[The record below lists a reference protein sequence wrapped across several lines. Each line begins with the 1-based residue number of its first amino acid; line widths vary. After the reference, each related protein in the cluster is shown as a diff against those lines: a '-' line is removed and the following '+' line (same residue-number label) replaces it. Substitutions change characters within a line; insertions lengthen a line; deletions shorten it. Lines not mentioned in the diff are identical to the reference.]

1 MSAELKPQSLG
12 ILWTFGSFI
21 FCRCNSTAEPRL
33 AGCQAKGVDVK
44 RSLIDVYMNTLTLV
58 TTYKCTAACEQCCFG
73 CTPESEGRLSL
84 AAMKGA
90 ISEAKHDFPRLQ
102 LVAFTGGECF
112 LLKQDLF
119 AAIEHATSLG
129 LATRCVSNGSWG
141 KSLRAA
147 AATARR
153 CRQAGLSELNISTG
167 LDHAK
172 FVPIES
178 VINAASAALAQNIRV
193 AVTIEQ
199 DDEASSFA
207 SQLLDDRMQAL
218 IRSHPT
224 RLHIMVNSWMP
235 FTLDEKRR
243 KKSSQTAEGPCP
255 QLFGNIVVTPFKQIA
270 ACCGLT
276 YEHIPEMILGTLGE
290 GSLRQAADA
299 QLDDLVKVWLHVEG
313 PAGIARALLPSQE
326 AKALIDRCDHICEL
340 CARVHQHQTIRDTP
354 LERWAGHATRL
365 LQAMHV
371 ASAGRAAAVTLDGG
385 EPCRDLAVAEADG
398 N

>member
-1 MSAELKPQSLG
+1 MKHSL
-12 ILWTFGSFI
+12 L
-21 FCRCNSTAEPRL
+21 
-33 AGCQAKGVDVK
+33 
-44 RSLIDVYMNTLTLV
+44 DVYLNTLTLV

-84 AAMKGA
+84 EAMKAA
-90 ISEAKHDFPRLQ
+90 ISETHRDFPRLQ

-141 KSLRAA
+141 KTRRMAA
-147 AATARR
+147 DTALR
-153 CRQAGLSELNISTG
+153 CRRAGLCELNVSTG

-172 FVPIES
+172 FVPVDS
-178 VINAASAALAQNIRV
+178 VVNAVSAALAQGIRV

-199 DDEASSFA
+199 DDEASNFA
-207 SQLLDDRMQAL
+207 SHLLSSDPMQAL
-218 IRSHPT
+218 MRDHPA

-255 QLFGNIVVTPFKQIA
+255 QLFGNVVVTPFEQIA

-276 YEHIPEMILGTLGE
+276 YEHIPEMILGTLGD
-290 GSLRQAADA
+290 SSIRRAADS
-299 QLDDLVKVWLHVEG
+299 QLDDLVKIWLHIEG
-313 PAGIARALLPSQE
+313 PAGIARAMLSEQE
-326 AKALIDRCDHICEL
+326 AQALIEQCDHVCEL
-340 CARVHQHQTIRDTP
+340 CARVHQHETVRNMP
-354 LERWAGHATRL
+354 MNRWAQHAPRL
-365 LQAMHV
+365 LLMLN
-371 ASAGRAAAVTLDGG
+371 ASAVGRAAAVAMDDG
-385 EPCRDLAVAEADG
+385 ELKRDLAVAESHAG
-398 N
+398 